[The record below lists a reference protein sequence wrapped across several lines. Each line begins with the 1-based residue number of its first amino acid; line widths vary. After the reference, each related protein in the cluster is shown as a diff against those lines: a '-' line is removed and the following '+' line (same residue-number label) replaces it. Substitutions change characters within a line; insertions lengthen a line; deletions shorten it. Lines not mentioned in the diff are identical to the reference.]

1 MPNSSES
8 FTSKGS
14 HSVESML
21 QERVFVSDGLV
32 FLSGLSAADIDGGIP
47 AAAAVSPE
55 FPYYGADIQKQTTY
69 VLEKLSRLLAEQDC
83 RLEDVVK
90 TQVFLTDCRHFD
102 AFDQVWKKFFP
113 VPPPRTTVGV
123 GAEAMHVPG
132 ALVAVDAIAA
142 VPSLVEIRA
151 IDSPRLPK
159 PLANYTPCVGA
170 GDWLFLAGQLP
181 TEFGTTGLAP
191 GAQVNPHFPHHVSP
205 LVAQANFT
213 IGICQTLLEDAG
225 SDWDHTVRVHVFLKN
240 LADVPLFEA
249 LWNAS
254 FDGAAPPYLVL
265 GVDELLTGGAL
276 IEIDVIAV
284 RAGTPKHGVDTGA
297 AAPAGMRISAAGLSA
312 TTIAVAQAAF
322 DSEDYRP
329 FAIQQTVRAA
339 FTAAQEHVGAQARPL
354 KVHAFLPHP
363 TDVFAFGRG
372 LPEEVADTAAITTS
386 PSVGA
391 SGISLEIIY
400 RAD

>member
-1 MPNSSES
+1 MPYP
-8 FTSKGS
+8 SKSS
-14 HSVESML
+14 HSVETMV

-32 FLSGLSAADIDGGIP
+32 FLSGLSAADADTGIP
-47 AAAAVSPE
+47 ASAAVSAE

-69 VLEKLSRLLAEQDC
+69 VLEKLGRLLADRDC

-90 TQVFLTDCRHFD
+90 TQVFLTDCRLFD

-123 GAEAMHVPG
+123 GADAMHVPG
-132 ALVAVDAIAA
+132 VLIAVDVIAA
-142 VPSLVEIRA
+142 LPDAIEIRT

-191 GAQVNPHFPHHVSP
+191 EAQVNPNFPHHVSS

-213 IGICQTLLEDAG
+213 IGVCRTLLEDAG
-225 SDWDHTVRVHVFLKN
+225 SDWNHTVRVHVFLKN
-240 LADVPLFEA
+240 MADAPLFEA
-249 LWNAS
+249 LWNAN
-254 FDGAAPPYLVL
+254 FEGAAPPYLVI
-265 GVDELLTGGAL
+265 GVEELLTGGAL

-284 RAGTPKHGVDTGA
+284 RAGTPKRGADTDA
-297 AAPAGMRISAAGLSA
+297 VPPTGMRASA
-312 TTIAVAQAAF
+312 TGLAATMFAVAQA
-322 DSEDYRP
+322 DLEDGDYRP
-329 FAIQQTVRAA
+329 FSVQQRVSAA
-339 FTAAQEHVGAQARPL
+339 FKVAQDHAGKFAQPL

-372 LPEEVADTAAITTS
+372 LPDGVADTAAITTS

-391 SGISLEIIY
+391 SSLSLEIVY
-400 RAD
+400 RAI